1 MLEGSVQK
9 AGEAVHIN
17 LQLIDTQSD
26 GHLWAESY
34 DRDLKD
40 IFGVERDVAEKV
52 AGALKA
58 TLMPEEA
65 ARVASVPT
73 QNAEA
78 YDLYLRALAYSQ
90 SSQRPIRADPG
101 RDAAGDRIAAA
112 GDRQGSEVCSG
123 CGPARQGAHVVYVF
137 RAGPERYAAEGG
149 KRCRRSGPGRAA
161 GSR

>member
-34 DRDLKD
+34 DRNLKD

-65 ARVASVPT
+65 ARVANVPT

-78 YDLYLRALAYSQ
+78 YDLYLRALAFSNRANDQYGLTRSWMIRRR
-90 SSQRPIRADPG
+90 SNCWSRRSPRIRSLLWLRPCSPG
-101 RDAAGDRIAAA
+101 RTCNMYFSARTAATRG
-112 GDRQGSEVCSG
+112 
-123 CGPARQGAHVVYVF
+123 
-137 RAGPERYAAEGG
+137 
-149 KRCRRSGPGRAA
+149 
-161 GSR
+161 